1 MFDKL
6 VRFLT
11 WGLVL
16 AILVLCCVNLVYEL
30 TEREL
35 STSELIEEYILD
47 EFGTNYYGELVHDG
61 DENVTFVLHDK
72 TWFTK
77 REVTINKDYYMHKY
91 TKGS

>member
-1 MFDKL
+1 MFEKL

-16 AILVLCCVNLVYEL
+16 AILVICCVNVVYEL

-47 EFGTNYYGELVHDG
+47 EFGTGYYGELVYENE
-61 DENVTFVLHDK
+61 ENVSFILHDTEWHTERK
-72 TWFTK
+72 
-77 REVTINKDYYMHKY
+77 VVINKDYYMHKY
-91 TKGS
+91 TRGS